1 MAAYTVPFEN
11 NNAVS
16 ARQVNI
22 ITYPELK
29 KLTHKGQKVM
39 MEWCIV
45 DAEHETAAIE
55 TANTTVKTVWGSILG
70 IQTLSSSLNRGNR
83 LSLNLFNRA

>member
-1 MAAYTVPFEN
+1 MATYKVKFEN

-16 ARQVNI
+16 ARPVNI

-29 KLTHKGQKVM
+29 QLKRDGTKVM

-45 DAEHETAAIE
+45 DADHEAAAIN
-55 TANTTVKTVWGSILG
+55 TANMTVKTVWGSILG
-70 IQTLSSSLNRGNR
+70 IKNK
-83 LSLNLFNRA
+83 NLPINQFHRA